1 VEEAYGYRKLS
12 LAGWDQNVN
21 VELAHGGEGVE
32 DGEGWSIV
40 AKTVGLFNTEPRMT
54 HFQEAAS

>member
-1 VEEAYGYRKLS
+1 
-12 LAGWDQNVN
+12 

-40 AKTVGLFNTEPRMT
+40 AKTQVDSLSRSGVMNLVMN
-54 HFQEAAS
+54 

>member
-1 VEEAYGYRKLS
+1 M
-12 LAGWDQNVN
+12 N

-40 AKTVGLFNTEPRMT
+40 ARTVGLFNTEPGVSMLLT
-54 HFQEAAS
+54 TTYILHGD